1 MVNIPNVYLHLAK
14 VKPIAQVVSVN
25 HADADV
31 TDGRHH
37 ALHGHRGHGRVG
49 GGPAEVSAPSG
60 RLKTMKMCHAW
71 EW

>member
-14 VKPIAQVVSVN
+14 VKAIAQVVSVN

-60 RLKTMKMCHAW
+60 RLKTMKMRHA
-71 EW
+71 